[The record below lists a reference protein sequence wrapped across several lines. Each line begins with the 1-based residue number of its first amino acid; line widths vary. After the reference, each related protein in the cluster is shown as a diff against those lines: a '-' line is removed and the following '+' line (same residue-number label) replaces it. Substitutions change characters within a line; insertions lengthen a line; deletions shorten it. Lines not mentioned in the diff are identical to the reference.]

1 MPAGFTRVFAER
13 LNNAL
18 PQEIREAE
26 DRMPLEAGT
35 VLLAPGGWHL
45 RVDWND
51 GLRASLSREPR
62 AAPFQPSIDVLFRSA
77 AEYLGAD
84 CVAVLLTGMGS
95 DGADGMLELARL
107 GAHTIAQDETT
118 SLIFGMPRAAIA
130 LGAAREVLPLPRI
143 GRRLRELA
151 GAGRAA
157 GLSNS
162 F

>member
-1 MPAGFTRVFAER
+1 
-13 LNNAL
+13 
-18 PQEIREAE
+18 
-26 DRMPLEAGT
+26 
-35 VLLAPGGWHL
+35 
-45 RVDWND
+45 
-51 GLRASLSREPR
+51 
-62 AAPFQPSIDVLFRSA
+62 
-77 AEYLGAD
+77 
-84 CVAVLLTGMGS
+84 MGS